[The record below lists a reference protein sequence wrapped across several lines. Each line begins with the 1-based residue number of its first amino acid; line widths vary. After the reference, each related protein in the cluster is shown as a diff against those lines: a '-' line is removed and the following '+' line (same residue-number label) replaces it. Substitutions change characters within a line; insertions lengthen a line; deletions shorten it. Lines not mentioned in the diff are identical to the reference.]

1 MMSNNE
7 NEKQKQKRQTNKLVH
22 RLIGAIDEHPDQ
34 VNNYYDLGSLLTRLQ
49 SFDQAE
55 ELFMKALGI
64 FENKGDKEA
73 INLLNYGLGN
83 VYYTV
88 GKIKTALEY
97 YNKIDDPKL
106 KADSY
111 LMMAQSYMKEKQYK
125 QAVAYG
131 LTALELRPDDA
142 EINQVLGDS
151 FLALGEFEQARGYY
165 DRILKHQ
172 PGRADTQFNRG
183 LVAMVLG
190 EDYHNYL
197 DQAQQLNPDYYA
209 KSEKRI
215 SDIENFL
222 RQQDD
227 QNNDK

>member
-1 MMSNNE
+1 MTTQDSSKNR
-7 NEKQKQKRQTNKLVH
+7 QQQTNQLVH
-22 RLIGAIDEHPDQ
+22 RLITAIDEQPNK

-49 SFDQAE
+49 SYEQAE

-64 FENKGDKEA
+64 FEQQGDRDA

-83 VYYTV
+83 LYYTV
-88 GKIKTALEY
+88 GKVKSAIDY

-111 LMMAQSYMKEKQYK
+111 LMLAQSYMKEKQYK

-142 EINQVLGDS
+142 AINQVLGDS

-165 DRILKHQ
+165 DAILKHH

-197 DQAQQLNPDYYA
+197 TQAQQLDPDFYK
-209 KSEKRI
+209 KSEKKI
-215 SDIENFL
+215 ADIKDFL
-222 RQQDD
+222 EQQDGSE
-227 QNNDK
+227 ND

>member
-151 FLALGEFEQARGYY
+151 FLAPGEFEQARGYY

>member
-1 MMSNNE
+1 MMAND
-7 NEKQKQKRQTNKLVH
+7 EKEKRQRETNKLVH
-22 RLIGAIDEHPDQ
+22 RLIGVIDEHPDQ
-34 VNNYYDLGSLLTRLQ
+34 VNNYYDLGSLLTRLK

-64 FENKGDKEA
+64 FEKKGDQEA
-73 INLLNYGLGN
+73 VNLLNYGLGN

-88 GKIKTALEY
+88 GKIKSALEY
-97 YNKIDDPKL
+97 YDKIDDPKL

-131 LTALELRPDDA
+131 LTALELRQDDA

-165 DRILKHQ
+165 DRILRHH

-190 EDYHNYL
+190 EDYHYYL

-215 SDIENFL
+215 ADIETFL
-222 RQQDD
+222 RKQGNDD
-227 QNNDK
+227 NDK